1 MNSTTTS
8 SPNRPMS
15 EILSEN
21 NIQGTVTKNKAA
33 IFTVVGVI
41 IAAIV
46 AFGVFKSFSD
56 KSKTEYNSKIY
67 AFETTVLKDY
77 LANPTAP
84 NAAQNLEKAVGA
96 LNLQMGDYL
105 GLLPVVIKS
114 SDALASH
121 GQYAEARS
129 LLAMGAKIASDDY
142 ARYFIYSRQ
151 AVVFEDMGEDKL
163 AIETL
168 EKMTSQSVKIFE
180 GKTYLDLGRLYLKT
194 GNKEKAK
201 ANFTRVVEKV
211 KDEAEFVKI
220 AQLYLAKM

>member
-8 SPNRPMS
+8 SSNRQMN
-15 EILSEN
+15 EILTEN
-21 NIQGTVTKNKAA
+21 KIQGSIAKNKVAV
-33 IFTVVGVI
+33 FTVLGVVV
-41 IAAIV
+41 AAIV
-46 AFGVFKSFSD
+46 AFGLFKTFAD
-56 KSKTEYNSKIY
+56 KSKTEYNAKIY

-84 NAAQNLEKAVGA
+84 KAAQTLENGVES
-96 LNLQMGDYL
+96 LHLEMGEYL

-121 GQYAEARS
+121 SQFAEARA
-129 LLAMGAKIASDDY
+129 LLMIGAKIANDDY
-142 ARYFIYSRQ
+142 AKYFILSRQ
-151 AVVFEDMGEDKL
+151 AVVYEDLGEDKL

-180 GKTYLDLGRLYLKT
+180 GKTYLDLGRLYLKA
-194 GNKEKAK
+194 GNKDKAK
-201 ANFTRVVEKV
+201 ASFTHVVEKSKEEV
-211 KDEAEFVKI
+211 EFVKI